1 MIAGSV
7 VAFLTGITEP
17 LEFAFMFISP
27 VIYLCYSA
35 LTGVFASIVVLVGI
49 SNGFGFSAGMI
60 D

>member
-1 MIAGSV
+1 MVAGSV

-27 VIYLCYSA
+27 VIYVVYSA
-35 LTGVFASIVVLVGI
+35 LTGVYAMLVVAAHA
-49 SNGFGFSAGMI
+49 SNGFGFSAGLI

>member
-27 VIYLCYSA
+27 VIYVTYAALSA
-35 LTGVFASIVVLVGI
+35 V
-49 SNGFGFSAGMI
+49 
-60 D
+60 